1 MKAWASP
8 CGTLLIVECLSG
20 SAVRLLLVHQN
31 FPGQFRQLAPYL
43 LQQGHE
49 LVAICS
55 HDRPINLPIRILRYA
70 PPEATKG
77 LKHFGAT
84 IWEEGLRRAEA
95 VAHCVAG
102 LLQEGWKPD
111 CILAH
116 SGWGETIGLPEFL
129 SDVPQVIWPEL
140 WVRPE
145 HGGHGVDP
153 LKPVVGLPQQLEQLG
168 RHTLTRVALDSARSW
183 ILPTRHQANS
193 FPPEFQGRRL
203 HVVHEGIDTTVAC
216 PNPSVHYGVRDVS
229 IDRSVPTITFVNRNL
244 ERLRG
249 FDMFMRALP
258 LIQRANTSVRVMIV
272 GDNEPGY
279 AGGSTAGLPLRQ
291 ILLEELAGQLDL
303 DRIHFFGRI
312 PHSQLIALMQASWV
326 HVYLSYPFVLSWSLL
341 EAMACGC
348 CIVGSSGMPVAEAI
362 EDGVQGMLVPMG
374 DSNRLAQRVIGLLQS
389 PELRLR
395 LGEAAR
401 LEALRWDQSVTL
413 PKIAAV
419 IEEATC
425 A

>member
-1 MKAWASP
+1 M
-8 CGTLLIVECLSG
+8 
-20 SAVRLLLVHQN
+20 RLLLIHQN

-49 LVAICS
+49 LVGICS
-55 HDRPINLPIRILRYA
+55 HARPIPLPMRILRYE
-70 PPEATKG
+70 PPSKTEG
-77 LKHFGAT
+77 LNHFGAG

-116 SGWGETIGLPEFL
+116 SGWGETIALPEFL
-129 SDVPQVIWPEL
+129 ADVPQVIWPEL
-140 WVRPE
+140 WVQPE
-145 HGGHGVDP
+145 HGGHGVDR
-153 LKPVVGLPQQLEQLG
+153 LKPHVGLAQKLDQVG
-168 RHTLTRVALDSARSW
+168 RHTLTRVALDSAHSW
-183 ILPTRHQANS
+183 ILSTRHQANS
-193 FPPEFQGRRL
+193 LPPEFQGRRL
-203 HVVHEGIDTTVAC
+203 HVVHEGIDTTIAC
-216 PNPSVHYGVRDVS
+216 PNPAVSYGVRGVT

-258 LIQRANTSVRVMIV
+258 MIQKAHPQVRVLIV

-279 AGGSTAGLPLRQ
+279 AGSTTGARPLRQ
-291 ILLEELAGQLDL
+291 VMLEELSGQLDL
-303 DRIHFFGRI
+303 DRIHFLGRI
-312 PHSQLIALMQASWV
+312 PHAQLMALFQASWV

-348 CIVGSSGMPVAEAI
+348 CIVGSQGMPVAEVI
-362 EDGVQGMLVPMG
+362 EDGVQGLLVPLD
-374 DSNRLAQRVIGLLQS
+374 DSERLAQRVIGLLKR
-389 PELRLR
+389 PDLRQR

-401 LEALRWDQSVTL
+401 QEALLWDQTVTL
-413 PKIAAV
+413 PKINAV

>member
-1 MKAWASP
+1 M
-8 CGTLLIVECLSG
+8 
-20 SAVRLLLVHQN
+20 RLLLIHQN

-55 HDRPINLPIRILRYA
+55 HPRPIDLPIRILRYE
-70 PPEATKG
+70 PPTKTEG
-77 LKHFGAT
+77 LNHFGIT
-84 IWEEGLRRAEA
+84 VWEEGLRRSEA
-95 VAHCVAG
+95 VARCVYE

-116 SGWGETIGLPEFL
+116 SGWGETIALPEFL
-129 SDVPQVIWPEL
+129 ADVPQVIWPEL
-140 WVRPE
+140 WVQPE

-153 LKPVVGLPQQLEQLG
+153 LKPPVGLAQKLDQVG
-168 RHTLTRVALDSARSW
+168 RHTLTRVALDSAHSW

-203 HVVHEGIDTTVAC
+203 HVVHEGIDTTIAC
-216 PNPSVHYGVRDVS
+216 PNPSVSFGVRDVT
-229 IDRSVPTITFVNRNL
+229 IDRSVPTVTFVNRNL

-258 LIQRANTSVRVMIV
+258 SIQQAHPQVRVLIV

-279 AGGSTAGLPLRQ
+279 AGGVTGGRPLRE
-291 ILLEELAGQLDL
+291 LMLEELSGKLDL
-303 DRIHFFGRI
+303 NRIHFLGRI
-312 PHSQLIALMQASWV
+312 PHSQLMAVLQASWI
-326 HVYLSYPFVLSWSLL
+326 HVYLSYPFVLGWSCL

-348 CIVGSSGMPVAEAI
+348 CLVGSQGMPVAEVI
-362 EDGVQGMLVPMG
+362 EDGVQGLLVPM
-374 DSNRLAQRVIGLLQS
+374 DNSERLAQRVIGLLER
-389 PELRLR
+389 PDLRQR

-401 LEALRWDQSVTL
+401 QEALRWDQTVTL
-413 PKIAAV
+413 PKICAV
-419 IEEATC
+419 IEEAMC

>member
-1 MKAWASP
+1 M
-8 CGTLLIVECLSG
+8 
-20 SAVRLLLVHQN
+20 RLLLIHQN

-49 LVAICS
+49 LVGICS
-55 HDRPINLPIRILRYA
+55 HSRPIPLPMRILRYE
-70 PPEATKG
+70 PPSKTEG
-77 LKHFGAT
+77 LNHFGAG

-116 SGWGETIGLPEFL
+116 SGWGETIALPEFL
-129 SDVPQVIWPEL
+129 ADVPQVIWPEL
-140 WVRPE
+140 WVQPE
-145 HGGHGVDP
+145 HGGHGIDR
-153 LKPVVGLPQQLEQLG
+153 LKPHVGLAQKLDQVG
-168 RHTLTRVALDSARSW
+168 RHTLTRVALDSAHSW
-183 ILPTRHQANS
+183 ILSTRHQANS
-193 FPPEFQGRRL
+193 LPPEFQGRRL
-203 HVVHEGIDTTVAC
+203 HVVHEGIDTTIAC
-216 PNPSVHYGVRDVS
+216 PNPAVSYGVRGVT

-258 LIQRANTSVRVMIV
+258 MIQKAHPQVRVLIV

-279 AGGSTAGLPLRQ
+279 AGSTTGGRPLLQ
-291 ILLEELAGQLDL
+291 VMLEELSGQLDL
-303 DRIHFFGRI
+303 DRIHFLGRI
-312 PHSQLIALMQASWV
+312 PHAQLMALFQASWV

-348 CIVGSSGMPVAEAI
+348 CIVGSQGMPVAEVI
-362 EDGVQGMLVPMG
+362 EDGVQGLLVPLD
-374 DSNRLAQRVIGLLQS
+374 DSERLAQRVIGLLER
-389 PELRLR
+389 PDLRQR

-401 LEALRWDQSVTL
+401 QEALLWDQTVTL
-413 PKIAAV
+413 PKISAV